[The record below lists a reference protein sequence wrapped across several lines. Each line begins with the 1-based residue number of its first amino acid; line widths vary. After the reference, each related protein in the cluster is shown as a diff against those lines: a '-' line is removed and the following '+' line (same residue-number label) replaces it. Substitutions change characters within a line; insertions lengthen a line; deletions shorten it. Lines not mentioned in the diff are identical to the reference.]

1 MKINIIKKDSRIKL
15 TFLKICDKI
24 RKEEKTKRGDRMK
37 LRTIKIRVKDKK
49 VEEEYK
55 EKMKEA
61 KEFYNSCLYLT
72 RFRYFEFIGNVE
84 KLNYEARRSYDVEDW
99 FNNEEVFIGNYFSY
113 GGSFIKK
120 VQEAIGTKLKLKDR
134 QTILRKVCTDWNAY
148 FKTKE
153 AMKDTDVKVNIP
165 GYKRY
170 DYLICEFDYQ
180 MLKFSGYKEKRTI
193 GFLGV
198 KSRIKAPEW
207 LKEEEIQAARFKY
220 KNNYLYVEII
230 YKKEDKKSRKG
241 LKEKVAA
248 IDPGLNSIATMT
260 FSWMKKPIAIRG
272 KHLKSI
278 NQLYNKTVAELN
290 EKASKYE
297 KTKEEAKAERIKE
310 LIVKVTEKRN
320 LRVEHELH
328 KISKEIVRMLKKE
341 SVSKLIFGHNKG
353 QKTEINIG
361 KRNNQNFVNIPYNK
375 LISYLKYKCEDA
387 GIEFELQEESYTS
400 KASFLSND
408 DIPTYVEEDNN
419 KYSFSGTRRRGIY
432 TDNKHNLK
440 IHSDVNGSYN
450 IMRKNGV
457 DLSKLQKIFIITNK
471 TIEPVGMRFY
481 I

>member
-1 MKINIIKKDSRIKL
+1 
-15 TFLKICDKI
+15 
-24 RKEEKTKRGDRMK
+24 MK

-49 VEEEYK
+49 IEDEYK

-84 KLNYEARRSYDVEDW
+84 KLDYEARRSYNVEDW
-99 FNNEEVFIGNYFSY
+99 FNNEDAFIGKYFSY

-120 VQEAIGTKLKLKDR
+120 VQEAIGTNLKEKDR
-134 QTILRKVCTDWNAY
+134 QTILKKVCADWTAY

-153 AMKDTDVKVNIP
+153 AMKDTDVKVNLP

-170 DYLICEFDYQ
+170 DYLVCEFNKQ
-180 MLKFSGYKEKRTI
+180 MLKLFEYEEKRVL
-193 GFLGV
+193 GFSGV
-198 KSRIKAPEW
+198 KSRIKAPDW
-207 LKEEEIQAARFKY
+207 LKREEIQAARFKY

-241 LKEKVAA
+241 LKSKVAA
-248 IDPGLNSIATMT
+248 IDPDLNSIATMT

-290 EKASKYE
+290 EKVSEYE
-297 KTKEEAKAERIKE
+297 KTKEEAKKERIRE
-310 LIVKVTEKRN
+310 LIGRVTEKRN

-328 KISKEIVRMLKKE
+328 KISKEIVRILKE
-341 SVSKLIFGHNKG
+341 ERVSKLIFGHNKG

-361 KRNNQNFVNIPYNK
+361 KRNNQNFVNIPYTK
-375 LISYLKYKCEDA
+375 LISYLEYKCEDA

-408 DIPTYVEEDNN
+408 NIPTYIEGDNN

-450 IMRKNGV
+450 IMRKNGI
-457 DLSKLQKIFIITNK
+457 DLKKIQKAFIKTNK
-471 TIEPVGMRFY
+471 TIDPVGMRFC

>member
-1 MKINIIKKDSRIKL
+1 MR
-15 TFLKICDKI
+15 
-24 RKEEKTKRGDRMK
+24 

-72 RFRYFEFIGNVE
+72 RFRYFEFIENVE
-84 KLNYEARRSYDVEDW
+84 KLDYEARRSYDVEDW
-99 FNNEEVFIGNYFSY
+99 FNNEKAFIGDYLSY
-113 GGSFIKK
+113 GGNFIKK
-120 VQEAIGTKLKLKDR
+120 VQEAIGTKLKEKDR
-134 QTILRKVCTDWNAY
+134 QTILRKVCADWNAY

-153 AMKDTDVKVNIP
+153 VMKDTEVKVNLP
-165 GYKRY
+165 GYKRF
-170 DYLICEFDYQ
+170 DYLVCEFNKQ
-180 MLKFSGYKEKRTI
+180 MLKLTKYEKQRLI
-193 GFLGV
+193 GFLGL
-198 KSRIKAPEW
+198 KGRIKAPEW
-207 LKEEEIQAARFKY
+207 LKEEEIQATRFKY

-230 YKKEDKKSRKG
+230 YKKEEKKNKKG
-241 LKEKVAA
+241 LKSRVAA
-248 IDPGLNSIATMT
+248 IDPGLNSITTIT

-272 KHLKSI
+272 NHLKSI
-278 NQLYNKTVAELN
+278 NQLYNKTVAKLN
-290 EKASKYE
+290 EKISEYE
-297 KTKEEAKAERIKE
+297 KIKEEAKAERIRE
-310 LIVKVTEKRN
+310 LIGRVAEKRN
-320 LRVEHELH
+320 LRIEHELH
-328 KISKEIVRMLKKE
+328 KISKEIVRILKEE

-375 LISYLKYKCEDA
+375 LISYLEYKCKDV

-408 DIPTYVEEDNN
+408 DIPTYIEGDNN

-457 DLSKLQKIFIITNK
+457 SLSELQEVFIKTNK
-471 TIEPVGMRFY
+471 TIEPVGMRIY

>member
-1 MKINIIKKDSRIKL
+1 
-15 TFLKICDKI
+15 
-24 RKEEKTKRGDRMK
+24 MK
-37 LRTIKIRVKDKK
+37 LRTIKIRVKDKE

-55 EKMKEA
+55 KKMKEA

-84 KLNYEARRSYDVEDW
+84 KLDYEARRSYNVEDW
-99 FNNEEVFIGNYFSY
+99 FNNEDVFIGNYFSY

-120 VQEAIGTKLKLKDR
+120 VQEAIGTNLKEKDR
-134 QTILRKVCTDWNAY
+134 QTILKKVCADWTAY

-153 AMKDTDVKVNIP
+153 AMKDTDVKVNLP

-170 DYLICEFDYQ
+170 DYLVCEFNKQ
-180 MLKFSGYKEKRTI
+180 MLKLFEYEEKRVL
-193 GFLGV
+193 GFSGV
-198 KSRIKAPEW
+198 KSRIKAPDW
-207 LKEEEIQAARFKY
+207 LKREEIQAARFKY

-241 LKEKVAA
+241 LKTKVAA
-248 IDPGLNSIATMT
+248 IDPGLNSITTMT

-278 NQLYNKTVAELN
+278 NQLYNKTVATLN
-290 EKASKYE
+290 EKISKYE
-297 KTKEEAKAERIKE
+297 KTKEEAKVERIRE
-310 LIVKVTEKRN
+310 LIAKVTEKRN

-328 KISKEIVRMLKKE
+328 KISKEIVRILKE
-341 SVSKLIFGHNKG
+341 ERVSKLIFGHNKG

-375 LISYLKYKCEDA
+375 LISYLEYKCEDA

-408 DIPTYVEEDNN
+408 NIPTYIEGDNN
-419 KYSFSGTRRRGIY
+419 KYSFSGIRRRGIY

-450 IMRKNGV
+450 IMRKNGI
-457 DLSKLQKIFIITNK
+457 DLKKIQKAFIKTNK
-471 TIEPVGMRFY
+471 TIDPVGMRFC

>member
-1 MKINIIKKDSRIKL
+1 
-15 TFLKICDKI
+15 
-24 RKEEKTKRGDRMK
+24 MK
-37 LRTIKIRVKDKK
+37 LRTLKIRVKDKK

-61 KEFYNSCLYLT
+61 KDFYNSCLYLT
-72 RFRYFEFIGNVE
+72 RFRYFEFVGNVE
-84 KLNYEARRSYDVEDW
+84 KLDYEARRSYDVEEW
-99 FNNEEVFIGNYFSY
+99 FNNEEAFIGNYYSY

-134 QTILRKVCTDWNAY
+134 QTILRKVCADWTTY

-153 AMKDTDVKVNIP
+153 AVKDKDVKVNLP

-170 DYLICEFDYQ
+170 DYLVCEFDKQ
-180 MLKFSGYKEKRTI
+180 MLKPCEYEEKRVL
-193 GFLGV
+193 GFLGL
-198 KSRIKAPEW
+198 KSKIKAPEW

-230 YKKEDKKSRKG
+230 YKKEDKKKT
-241 LKEKVAA
+241 LKRLKRRVAA

-260 FSWMKKPIAIRG
+260 FSWMKKPIAVRG

-278 NQLYNKTVAELN
+278 NQLYNKTVAKLN
-290 EKASKYE
+290 GKISEYE
-297 KTKEEAKAERIKE
+297 KTKEKAKEERIRE
-310 LIVKVTEKRN
+310 LIGRVTEKRN

-328 KISKEIVRMLKKE
+328 KISKEIVRILKEEK
-341 SVSKLIFGHNKG
+341 VSKLIFGHNKG

-375 LISYLKYKCEDA
+375 LINYLEYKCEEV

-400 KASFLSND
+400 KASFISND
-408 DIPTYVEEDNN
+408 DIPTYIEGDST

-450 IMRKNGV
+450 IMRKNGI
-457 DLSKLQKIFIITNK
+457 DLRKIQKSIMKANK

>member
-1 MKINIIKKDSRIKL
+1 MR
-15 TFLKICDKI
+15 LK
-24 RKEEKTKRGDRMK
+24 
-37 LRTIKIRVKDKK
+37 TIKIRVKDKK

-72 RFRYFEFIGNVE
+72 RFRYFEFIENVE
-84 KLNYEARRSYDVEDW
+84 KLDYEARRSYDVEDW
-99 FNNEEVFIGNYFSY
+99 FNNEKAFIGDYLSY
-113 GGSFIKK
+113 GGNFIKK
-120 VQEAIGTKLKLKDR
+120 VQEAIGTKLKEKDR
-134 QTILRKVCTDWNAY
+134 QTILRKVCADWNAY

-153 AMKDTDVKVNIP
+153 AMKDTEVKVNLP
-165 GYKRY
+165 GYKRF
-170 DYLICEFDYQ
+170 DYLVCEFNKQ
-180 MLKFSGYKEKRTI
+180 MLKLTKYEKQRLI
-193 GFLGV
+193 GFLGL
-198 KSRIKAPEW
+198 KGRIKAPEW
-207 LKEEEIQAARFKY
+207 LKEEEIQATRFKY

-241 LKEKVAA
+241 LKSRVAA
-248 IDPGLNSIATMT
+248 IDPGLNSITTIT

-272 KHLKSI
+272 NHLKSI
-278 NQLYNKTVAELN
+278 NQLYNKTVAKLN
-290 EKASKYE
+290 EKISEYE
-297 KTKEEAKAERIKE
+297 KIKEEAKAERIRE
-310 LIVKVTEKRN
+310 LIGRVAEKRN
-320 LRVEHELH
+320 LRIEHELH
-328 KISKEIVRMLKKE
+328 KISKEIVRILKEE

-375 LISYLKYKCEDA
+375 LISYLEYKCKDV

-408 DIPTYVEEDNN
+408 DIPTYIEGDNN

-457 DLSKLQKIFIITNK
+457 SLSELQEVFIKTNK
-471 TIEPVGMRFY
+471 TIEPVGMRIY

>member
-1 MKINIIKKDSRIKL
+1 MR
-15 TFLKICDKI
+15 LK
-24 RKEEKTKRGDRMK
+24 
-37 LRTIKIRVKDKK
+37 TIKIRVKDKK

-72 RFRYFEFIGNVE
+72 RFRYFEFIENVE
-84 KLNYEARRSYDVEDW
+84 KLDYEARRSYDVEDW
-99 FNNEEVFIGNYFSY
+99 FNNEKAFIGDYLSY
-113 GGSFIKK
+113 GGNFIKK
-120 VQEAIGTKLKLKDR
+120 VQEAIGTKLKEKDR
-134 QTILRKVCTDWNAY
+134 QTILRKVCADWNAY

-153 AMKDTDVKVNIP
+153 AMKDTEVKVNLP
-165 GYKRY
+165 GYKRF
-170 DYLICEFDYQ
+170 DYLVCEFNKQ
-180 MLKFSGYKEKRTI
+180 MLKLTKYEKQRLI
-193 GFLGV
+193 GFLGL
-198 KSRIKAPEW
+198 KGRIKAPEW
-207 LKEEEIQAARFKY
+207 LKEEEIQATRFKY

-241 LKEKVAA
+241 LKSRVAA
-248 IDPGLNSIATMT
+248 IDPGLNSITTIT

-272 KHLKSI
+272 NHLKSI
-278 NQLYNKTVAELN
+278 NQLYNKTVAKLN
-290 EKASKYE
+290 EKISEYE
-297 KTKEEAKAERIKE
+297 KIKEEAKAERIRE
-310 LIVKVTEKRN
+310 LIGRVAEKRN
-320 LRVEHELH
+320 LRIEHELH
-328 KISKEIVRMLKKE
+328 KISKEIVRILKEE

-375 LISYLKYKCEDA
+375 LISYLEYKCKDV

-408 DIPTYVEEDNN
+408 DIPTYIEGNNN

-457 DLSKLQKIFIITNK
+457 SLSELQEVFIKTNK
-471 TIEPVGMRFY
+471 TIEPVGMRIY

>member
-1 MKINIIKKDSRIKL
+1 
-15 TFLKICDKI
+15 
-24 RKEEKTKRGDRMK
+24 MK
-37 LRTIKIRVKDKK
+37 LRTIKIRVKDKE

-72 RFRYFEFIGNVE
+72 RFRYFEFIGKTK
-84 KLNYEARRSYDVEDW
+84 KLDYGARRSYNVEDW
-99 FNNEEVFIGNYFSY
+99 FNNKEAFIGNYFSY

-120 VQEAIGTKLKLKDR
+120 VQEAIGTKLKEKDR
-134 QTILRKVCTDWNAY
+134 QTILMKVCTDWTAY

-153 AMKDTDVKVNIP
+153 AMKDTEVKVNLP

-170 DYLICEFDYQ
+170 DYLVCEFNKQ
-180 MLKFSGYKEKRTI
+180 MLKLRRYKKERLI
-193 GFLGV
+193 GFLGL
-198 KSRIKAPEW
+198 KGRIKAPEW
-207 LKEEEIQAARFKY
+207 LKEEEIQATRFKY

-241 LKEKVAA
+241 LKRRVAA

-290 EKASKYE
+290 EKLSEYE
-297 KTKEEAKAERIKE
+297 KTKEEAKAGRIRE
-310 LIVKVTEKRN
+310 LIGRVVEKRN

-328 KISKEIVRMLKKE
+328 KISKEIVRILKEE
-341 SVSKLIFGHNKG
+341 SISKLIFGHNKG

-375 LISYLKYKCEDA
+375 LISYLEYKCEDV

-400 KASFLSND
+400 KSSFLSND
-408 DIPTYVEEDNN
+408 NIPTYIEGDNN

-440 IHSDVNGSYN
+440 IHSDVNGAYN
-450 IMRKNGV
+450 IMRKNGI
-457 DLSKLQKIFIITNK
+457 DLRKVQKSILKANK

>member
-1 MKINIIKKDSRIKL
+1 
-15 TFLKICDKI
+15 
-24 RKEEKTKRGDRMK
+24 MK

-49 VEEEYK
+49 IEDEYK

-84 KLNYEARRSYDVEDW
+84 KLDYEARRSYNVEDW
-99 FNNEEVFIGNYFSY
+99 FNNEDVFIGNYFSY

-120 VQEAIGTKLKLKDR
+120 VQEAIGTNLKEKDR
-134 QTILRKVCTDWNAY
+134 QTILKKVCADWTAY

-153 AMKDTDVKVNIP
+153 AMKDTDVKVNLP

-170 DYLICEFDYQ
+170 DYLVCEFNKQ
-180 MLKFSGYKEKRTI
+180 MLKLFEYEEKRVL
-193 GFLGV
+193 GFSGV
-198 KSRIKAPEW
+198 KSRIKAPDW
-207 LKEEEIQAARFKY
+207 LKREEIQAARFKY

-241 LKEKVAA
+241 LKSKVAA

-290 EKASKYE
+290 EKVSEYE
-297 KTKEEAKAERIKE
+297 KTKEEAKKERIRE
-310 LIVKVTEKRN
+310 LIGRVTEKRN

-328 KISKEIVRMLKKE
+328 KISKEIVRILKEKR
-341 SVSKLIFGHNKG
+341 VSKLIFGHNKG

-375 LISYLKYKCEDA
+375 LISYLEYKCEDA

-408 DIPTYVEEDNN
+408 NIPTYIEGDNN
-419 KYSFSGTRRRGIY
+419 KYSFSGIRRRGIY

-450 IMRKNGV
+450 IMRKNGI
-457 DLSKLQKIFIITNK
+457 DLKKIQKAFIKTNK
-471 TIEPVGMRFY
+471 TIDPVGMRFC

>member
-1 MKINIIKKDSRIKL
+1 
-15 TFLKICDKI
+15 
-24 RKEEKTKRGDRMK
+24 MK

-72 RFRYFEFIGNVE
+72 RFRYFEFIGKTE
-84 KLNYEARRSYDVEDW
+84 KLDYEVRRSYDVEDW
-99 FNNEEVFIGNYFSY
+99 FNNKEAFIGDFFSY
-113 GGSFIKK
+113 DGNFIKK
-120 VQEAIGTKLKLKDR
+120 IQEAIGTNLKEKDR
-134 QTILRKVCTDWNAY
+134 QTILKKVCADWTAY

-153 AMKDTDVKVNIP
+153 AMKDTDVKVNLP

-170 DYLICEFDYQ
+170 DYLVCEFNKQ
-180 MLKFSGYKEKRTI
+180 MLKLTKYKKERLI
-193 GFLGV
+193 GFLGL

-230 YKKEDKKSRKG
+230 YKKEDKKSREG
-241 LKEKVAA
+241 LKSKVAA

-290 EKASKYE
+290 EKLSEYE
-297 KTKEEAKAERIKE
+297 KTKEEAKAERIRE
-310 LIVKVTEKRN
+310 LISKVTEKRN

-328 KISKEIVRMLKKE
+328 KISKEIVRILKKE
-341 SVSKLIFGHNKG
+341 NVSKLIFGHNKG

-375 LISYLKYKCEDA
+375 LINYLEYKCEDA
-387 GIEFELQEESYTS
+387 GIAFKLQEESYTS

-408 DIPTYVEEDNN
+408 DIPTYVEGDST

-432 TDNKHNLK
+432 TDNKYNLK

-450 IMRKNGV
+450 IMRKNGI
-457 DLSKLQKIFIITNK
+457 DLKKLQKDFIKTNK

>member
-1 MKINIIKKDSRIKL
+1 
-15 TFLKICDKI
+15 
-24 RKEEKTKRGDRMK
+24 MK

-49 VEEEYK
+49 IEDEYK

-84 KLNYEARRSYDVEDW
+84 KLDYEARRSYNVEDW
-99 FNNEEVFIGNYFSY
+99 FNNEDVFIGNYFSY

-120 VQEAIGTKLKLKDR
+120 VQEAIGTNLKEKDR
-134 QTILRKVCTDWNAY
+134 QTILKKVCADWTAY
-148 FKTKE
+148 VKTKE
-153 AMKDTDVKVNIP
+153 AMKDTDVKVNLP

-170 DYLICEFDYQ
+170 DYLVCEFNKQ
-180 MLKFSGYKEKRTI
+180 MLKLFEYEEKRVL
-193 GFLGV
+193 GFSGV

-207 LKEEEIQAARFKY
+207 LKKEEIQAARFKY

-241 LKEKVAA
+241 LKSKVAA

-290 EKASKYE
+290 EKVSEYE
-297 KTKEEAKAERIKE
+297 KTKEEDKKERIRE
-310 LIVKVTEKRN
+310 LIGRVTEKRN

-328 KISKEIVRMLKKE
+328 KISKEIVRILKE
-341 SVSKLIFGHNKG
+341 ERVSKLIFGHNKG

-361 KRNNQNFVNIPYNK
+361 KRNNQNFVNIPYTK
-375 LISYLKYKCEDA
+375 LISYLEYKCEDA

-408 DIPTYVEEDNN
+408 NIPTYIEGDNN
-419 KYSFSGTRRRGIY
+419 KYSFSGIRRRGIY

-450 IMRKNGV
+450 IMRKNGI
-457 DLSKLQKIFIITNK
+457 DLKKNTKSFYKNK
-471 TIEPVGMRFY
+471 
-481 I
+481 

>member
-1 MKINIIKKDSRIKL
+1 MR
-15 TFLKICDKI
+15 
-24 RKEEKTKRGDRMK
+24 

-72 RFRYFEFIGNVE
+72 RFRYFEFIENVE
-84 KLNYEARRSYDVEDW
+84 KLDYEARRSYDVEDW
-99 FNNEEVFIGNYFSY
+99 FNNEKAFIGDYLSY
-113 GGSFIKK
+113 GGNFIKK
-120 VQEAIGTKLKLKDR
+120 VQEAIGTKLKEKDR
-134 QTILRKVCTDWNAY
+134 QTILRKVCADWNAY

-153 AMKDTDVKVNIP
+153 AMKDTEVKVNLP
-165 GYKRY
+165 GYKRF
-170 DYLICEFDYQ
+170 DYLVCEFNKQ
-180 MLKFSGYKEKRTI
+180 MLKLTKYEKQRLI
-193 GFLGV
+193 GFLGL
-198 KSRIKAPEW
+198 KGRIKAPEW
-207 LKEEEIQAARFKY
+207 LKEEEIQATRFKY

-241 LKEKVAA
+241 LKSRVAA
-248 IDPGLNSIATMT
+248 IDPGLNSITTIT

-272 KHLKSI
+272 NHLKSI
-278 NQLYNKTVAELN
+278 NQLYNKTVAKLN
-290 EKASKYE
+290 EKISEYE
-297 KTKEEAKAERIKE
+297 KIKEEAKAERIRE
-310 LIVKVTEKRN
+310 LIGRVAEKRN
-320 LRVEHELH
+320 LRIEHELH
-328 KISKEIVRMLKKE
+328 KISKEIVRILKEE

-361 KRNNQNFVNIPYNK
+361 KRNNQNFVNISYNK
-375 LISYLKYKCEDA
+375 LISYLEYKCKDV

-408 DIPTYVEEDNN
+408 DIPTYIEGDNN

-457 DLSKLQKIFIITNK
+457 SLSELQEVFIKTNK
-471 TIEPVGMRFY
+471 TIEPVGMRIY

>member
-1 MKINIIKKDSRIKL
+1 
-15 TFLKICDKI
+15 
-24 RKEEKTKRGDRMK
+24 MK
-37 LRTIKIRVKDKK
+37 LRTIKIRVKDKE

-72 RFRYFEFIGNVE
+72 RFRYFEFIGKTE
-84 KLNYEARRSYDVEDW
+84 KLDYEARRSYDVEEW
-99 FNNEEVFIGNYFSY
+99 FNNEKVFIGNYFSY

-120 VQEAIGTKLKLKDR
+120 VQEAIGTNLKEKDR
-134 QTILRKVCTDWNAY
+134 QTILKKVCADWISY

-153 AMKDTDVKVNIP
+153 AMKNTDVKVNLP

-170 DYLICEFDYQ
+170 DYLVCEFNKQ
-180 MLKFSGYKEKRTI
+180 MLKPFEYEEKRVL

-198 KSRIKAPEW
+198 KSRIKAPDW
-207 LKEEEIQAARFKY
+207 LKKEEIQAARFKY

-241 LKEKVAA
+241 LKSKIAT

-278 NQLYNKTVAELN
+278 NQLYNKTVSELN
-290 EKASKYE
+290 EKISEYE
-297 KTKEEAKAERIKE
+297 KTKDEAKAERIRE
-310 LIVKVTEKRN
+310 LIAKVTEKRN

-328 KISKEIVRMLKKE
+328 KISKEIVRILKKE
-341 SVSKLIFGHNKG
+341 KVSKLIFGHNKG

-375 LISYLKYKCEDA
+375 LISYLEYKCEDA
-387 GIEFELQEESYTS
+387 GIDFELQEESYTS

-408 DIPTYVEEDNN
+408 DIPTYVEGDST

-457 DLSKLQKIFIITNK
+457 SLSKLQKDFIK
-471 TIEPVGMRFY
+471 TKQTIDPVGMRFY

>member
-1 MKINIIKKDSRIKL
+1 MR
-15 TFLKICDKI
+15 
-24 RKEEKTKRGDRMK
+24 

-72 RFRYFEFIGNVE
+72 RFRYFEFIENVE
-84 KLNYEARRSYDVEDW
+84 KLDYEARRSYDVEDW
-99 FNNEEVFIGNYFSY
+99 FNNEKAFIGDYLSY
-113 GGSFIKK
+113 GGNFIKK
-120 VQEAIGTKLKLKDR
+120 VQEAIGTKLKEKDR
-134 QTILRKVCTDWNAY
+134 QTILRKVCADWNAY

-153 AMKDTDVKVNIP
+153 AMKDTEVKVNLP
-165 GYKRY
+165 GYKRF
-170 DYLICEFDYQ
+170 DYLVCEFNKQ
-180 MLKFSGYKEKRTI
+180 MLKLTKYEKQRLI
-193 GFLGV
+193 GFLGL
-198 KSRIKAPEW
+198 KGRIKAPEW
-207 LKEEEIQAARFKY
+207 LKEEEIQATRFKY

-241 LKEKVAA
+241 LKSRVAA
-248 IDPGLNSIATMT
+248 IDPELNSITTIT

-272 KHLKSI
+272 NHLKSI
-278 NQLYNKTVAELN
+278 NQLYNKTVAKLN
-290 EKASKYE
+290 EKISEYE
-297 KTKEEAKAERIKE
+297 KIKEEAKAERIRE
-310 LIVKVTEKRN
+310 LIGRVAEKRN
-320 LRVEHELH
+320 LRIEHELH
-328 KISKEIVRMLKKE
+328 KISKEIVRILKEE

-375 LISYLKYKCEDA
+375 LISYLEYKCKDV

-408 DIPTYVEEDNN
+408 DIPTYIEGDNN

-457 DLSKLQKIFIITNK
+457 SLSELQEVFIKTNK
-471 TIEPVGMRFY
+471 TIEPVGMRIY

>member
-1 MKINIIKKDSRIKL
+1 
-15 TFLKICDKI
+15 
-24 RKEEKTKRGDRMK
+24 MK
-37 LRTIKIRVKDKK
+37 LRTIKIRVKDKE

-55 EKMKEA
+55 KKMKEA

-72 RFRYFEFIGNVE
+72 RFRYFEFIGKTE
-84 KLNYEARRSYDVEDW
+84 KLDYEARRSYNVEDW
-99 FNNEEVFIGNYFSY
+99 FNNKEAFIGNYFSY

-120 VQEAIGTKLKLKDR
+120 VQEAIGTKLKEKDR
-134 QTILRKVCTDWNAY
+134 QTILMKVCTDWTAY

-153 AMKDTDVKVNIP
+153 AMKDTEVKVNLP

-170 DYLICEFDYQ
+170 DYLVCEFNKQ
-180 MLKFSGYKEKRTI
+180 MLKLFEYEDKRVI
-193 GFLGV
+193 GFAGV
-198 KSRIKAPEW
+198 KSRIKAPDW
-207 LKEEEIQAARFKY
+207 LKKEEIQAARFKY

-241 LKEKVAA
+241 LKRRVAA

-290 EKASKYE
+290 EKLSEYE
-297 KTKEEAKAERIKE
+297 KIKEEVKGDRIRE
-310 LIVKVTEKRN
+310 LISKVTEKRN
-320 LRVEHELH
+320 LRVEHEIH
-328 KISKEIVRMLKKE
+328 KISKEIVSILKE
-341 SVSKLIFGHNKG
+341 ERVSKLIFGHNKG

-361 KRNNQNFVNIPYNK
+361 KRNNQNFVNIPYNR
-375 LISYLKYKCEDA
+375 LINCLEYKCEDA

-400 KASFLSND
+400 KASFISND
-408 DIPTYVEEDNN
+408 DIPTYIEGSNN
-419 KYSFSGTRRRGIY
+419 KYSFSGIRRRGIY

-450 IMRKNGV
+450 IMRKNGIA
-457 DLSKLQKIFIITNK
+457 LGKIQKAVIKTNE
-471 TIEPVGMRFY
+471 TIEPVGMKFY

>member
-1 MKINIIKKDSRIKL
+1 
-15 TFLKICDKI
+15 
-24 RKEEKTKRGDRMK
+24 MK
-37 LRTIKIRVKDKK
+37 LRTIKIRVKDKE

-72 RFRYFEFIGNVE
+72 RFRYFEFIGKTE
-84 KLNYEARRSYDVEDW
+84 KLDYGARRSYNVEDW
-99 FNNEEVFIGNYFSY
+99 FNNKEAFIGNYFSY

-120 VQEAIGTKLKLKDR
+120 VQEAIGTKLKEKDR
-134 QTILRKVCTDWNAY
+134 QTILMKVCTDWTAY

-153 AMKDTDVKVNIP
+153 AMKDTEVKVNLP

-170 DYLICEFDYQ
+170 DYLVCEFNKQ
-180 MLKFSGYKEKRTI
+180 MLKLRRYKKERLI
-193 GFLGV
+193 GFLGL
-198 KSRIKAPEW
+198 KGRIKAPEW
-207 LKEEEIQAARFKY
+207 LKEEEIQATRFKY

-241 LKEKVAA
+241 LKSKVAA

-290 EKASKYE
+290 EKISKYE
-297 KTKEEAKAERIKE
+297 KTKEEAKAERIRE
-310 LIVKVTEKRN
+310 LIGRVAEKRN

-328 KISKEIVRMLKKE
+328 KISKEIVRILKEE
-341 SVSKLIFGHNKG
+341 SISKLIFGHNKG

-375 LISYLKYKCEDA
+375 LISYLEYKCEDV

-408 DIPTYVEEDNN
+408 NIPTYIEGDNN

-457 DLSKLQKIFIITNK
+457 NLSKLQKDFIKRNR

>member
-1 MKINIIKKDSRIKL
+1 MR
-15 TFLKICDKI
+15 
-24 RKEEKTKRGDRMK
+24 

-72 RFRYFEFIGNVE
+72 RFRYFEFIENVE
-84 KLNYEARRSYDVEDW
+84 KLDYEARRSYDVEDW
-99 FNNEEVFIGNYFSY
+99 FNNEKAFIGDYLSY
-113 GGSFIKK
+113 GGNFIKK
-120 VQEAIGTKLKLKDR
+120 VQEAIGTKLKEKDR
-134 QTILRKVCTDWNAY
+134 QTILRKVCADWNAY

-153 AMKDTDVKVNIP
+153 AMKDTEVKVNLP
-165 GYKRY
+165 GYKRF
-170 DYLICEFDYQ
+170 DYLVCEFNKQ
-180 MLKFSGYKEKRTI
+180 MLKLTKYEKQRLI
-193 GFLGV
+193 GFLGL
-198 KSRIKAPEW
+198 KGRIKAPEW
-207 LKEEEIQAARFKY
+207 LKEEEIQATRFKY

-241 LKEKVAA
+241 LKSRVAA
-248 IDPGLNSIATMT
+248 IDPGLNSITTIT

-272 KHLKSI
+272 NHLKSI
-278 NQLYNKTVAELN
+278 NQLYNKTVAKLN
-290 EKASKYE
+290 EKISEYE
-297 KTKEEAKAERIKE
+297 KIKEEAKAERIRE
-310 LIVKVTEKRN
+310 LIGRVAEKRN
-320 LRVEHELH
+320 LRIEHELH
-328 KISKEIVRMLKKE
+328 KISKEIVRILKEE

-353 QKTEINIG
+353 QKTKINIG

-375 LISYLKYKCEDA
+375 LISYLEYKCKDV

-408 DIPTYVEEDNN
+408 DIPTYIEGDNN

-457 DLSKLQKIFIITNK
+457 SLSELQEVFIKTNK
-471 TIEPVGMRFY
+471 TIEPVGMRIY

>member
-1 MKINIIKKDSRIKL
+1 MR
-15 TFLKICDKI
+15 
-24 RKEEKTKRGDRMK
+24 

-72 RFRYFEFIGNVE
+72 RFRYFEFIENVE
-84 KLNYEARRSYDVEDW
+84 KLDYEARRSYDVEDW
-99 FNNEEVFIGNYFSY
+99 FNNEKAFIGDYLSY
-113 GGSFIKK
+113 GGNFIKK
-120 VQEAIGTKLKLKDR
+120 VQEAIGTKLKEKDR
-134 QTILRKVCTDWNAY
+134 QTILRKVCADWNAY

-153 AMKDTDVKVNIP
+153 AMKDTEVKVNLP
-165 GYKRY
+165 GYKRF
-170 DYLICEFDYQ
+170 DYLVCEFNKQ
-180 MLKFSGYKEKRTI
+180 MLKLTKYEKQRLI
-193 GFLGV
+193 GFLGL
-198 KSRIKAPEW
+198 KGRIKAPEW
-207 LKEEEIQAARFKY
+207 LKEEEIQATRFKY

-241 LKEKVAA
+241 LKSKVAA
-248 IDPGLNSIATMT
+248 IDPGLNSITTMT

-272 KHLKSI
+272 NHLKSI
-278 NQLYNKTVAELN
+278 NQLYNKTVAKLN
-290 EKASKYE
+290 EKISEYE
-297 KTKEEAKAERIKE
+297 KIKEEAKAERIRE
-310 LIVKVTEKRN
+310 LIGRVAEKRN
-320 LRVEHELH
+320 LRIEHELH
-328 KISKEIVRMLKKE
+328 KISKEIVRILKEE

-375 LISYLKYKCEDA
+375 LISYLEYKCKDV

-408 DIPTYVEEDNN
+408 DIPTYIEGDNN

-457 DLSKLQKIFIITNK
+457 SLSELQEVFIKTNK
-471 TIEPVGMRFY
+471 TIEPVGMRIY

>member
-1 MKINIIKKDSRIKL
+1 
-15 TFLKICDKI
+15 
-24 RKEEKTKRGDRMK
+24 MK
-37 LRTIKIRVKDKK
+37 LRTLKIRVKDKK

-61 KEFYNSCLYLT
+61 KDFYNSCLYLT
-72 RFRYFEFIGNVE
+72 RFRYFEFVGKTE
-84 KLNYEARRSYDVEDW
+84 KLDYEARRSYDVEEW
-99 FNNEEVFIGNYFSY
+99 FNNEEAFIGNYYSY

-120 VQEAIGTKLKLKDR
+120 IQEAIGTKLKLKDR
-134 QTILRKVCTDWNAY
+134 QTILRKVCADWTTY

-153 AMKDTDVKVNIP
+153 AVKDKDVKVNLP

-170 DYLICEFDYQ
+170 DYLVCEFDKQ
-180 MLKFSGYKEKRTI
+180 MLKPCEYEEKRVL
-193 GFLGV
+193 GFLGL
-198 KSRIKAPEW
+198 KSKIKAPEW

-230 YKKEDKKSRKG
+230 YKKEDKKKT
-241 LKEKVAA
+241 LKRLKRRVAA

-260 FSWMKKPIAIRG
+260 FSWMKKPIAVRG

-278 NQLYNKTVAELN
+278 NQLYNKTVAKLN
-290 EKASKYE
+290 GKISEYE
-297 KTKEEAKAERIKE
+297 KTKEKAKEERIRE
-310 LIVKVTEKRN
+310 LIGRVTEKRN

-328 KISKEIVRMLKKE
+328 KISKEIVRILKEEK
-341 SVSKLIFGHNKG
+341 VSKLIFGHNKG

-375 LISYLKYKCEDA
+375 LINYLEYKCEEV

-408 DIPTYVEEDNN
+408 DIPTYVEGYNT

-457 DLSKLQKIFIITNK
+457 SLKKLQKDFLKTNQ
-471 TIEPVGMRFY
+471 TIDPVGMRFY

>member
-1 MKINIIKKDSRIKL
+1 
-15 TFLKICDKI
+15 
-24 RKEEKTKRGDRMK
+24 MK
-37 LRTIKIRVKDKK
+37 LRTIKIRVKDKE

-72 RFRYFEFIGNVE
+72 RFRYFEFVGKTE
-84 KLNYEARRSYDVEDW
+84 KLDYEARRSYDVEEW
-99 FNNEEVFIGNYFSY
+99 FNNEKVFIGNYFSY

-120 VQEAIGTKLKLKDR
+120 VQEAIGTNLKEKDR
-134 QTILRKVCTDWNAY
+134 QTILKKVCADWISY

-153 AMKDTDVKVNIP
+153 AMKNTDVKVNLP

-170 DYLICEFDYQ
+170 DYLVCEFNKQ
-180 MLKFSGYKEKRTI
+180 MLKPFEYEEKRVL

-198 KSRIKAPEW
+198 KSRIKAPDW
-207 LKEEEIQAARFKY
+207 LKKEEIQAARFKY

-241 LKEKVAA
+241 LKSKIAT

-278 NQLYNKTVAELN
+278 NQLYNKTVSELN
-290 EKASKYE
+290 EKISEYE
-297 KTKEEAKAERIKE
+297 KTKDEAKAERIRE
-310 LIVKVTEKRN
+310 LIAKVTEKRN

-328 KISKEIVRMLKKE
+328 KISKEIVRILKKE
-341 SVSKLIFGHNKG
+341 KVSKLIFGHNKG

-375 LISYLKYKCEDA
+375 LISYLEYKCEDA
-387 GIEFELQEESYTS
+387 GIDFELQEESYTS

-408 DIPTYVEEDNN
+408 DIPTYVEGDST

-457 DLSKLQKIFIITNK
+457 SLSKLQKDFIK
-471 TIEPVGMRFY
+471 TKQTIDPVGMRFY

>member
-1 MKINIIKKDSRIKL
+1 
-15 TFLKICDKI
+15 
-24 RKEEKTKRGDRMK
+24 MK
-37 LRTIKIRVKDKK
+37 LRTIKIRVKDKE

-72 RFRYFEFIGNVE
+72 RFRYFEFIGKTE
-84 KLNYEARRSYDVEDW
+84 KLDYEARRSYDVEEW
-99 FNNEEVFIGNYFSY
+99 FNNEKVFIGNYFSY

-120 VQEAIGTKLKLKDR
+120 VQEAIGTNLKEKDR
-134 QTILRKVCTDWNAY
+134 QTILKKVCADWTSY

-153 AMKDTDVKVNIP
+153 AMKNTDVKVNLP

-170 DYLICEFDYQ
+170 DYLVCEFNKQ
-180 MLKFSGYKEKRTI
+180 MLKPFEYEEKRVL

-198 KSRIKAPEW
+198 KSRIKAPDW
-207 LKEEEIQAARFKY
+207 LKKEEIQAARFKY

-241 LKEKVAA
+241 LKSKIAT

-278 NQLYNKTVAELN
+278 NQLYNKTVSELN
-290 EKASKYE
+290 EKISEYE
-297 KTKEEAKAERIKE
+297 KTKDEAKAERIRE
-310 LIVKVTEKRN
+310 LIAKVTEKRN

-328 KISKEIVRMLKKE
+328 KISKEIVRILKKE
-341 SVSKLIFGHNKG
+341 KVSKLIFGHNKG

-375 LISYLKYKCEDA
+375 LISYLEYKCEDA
-387 GIEFELQEESYTS
+387 GIDFELQEESYTS

-408 DIPTYVEEDNN
+408 DIPTYVEGDST

-457 DLSKLQKIFIITNK
+457 SLSKLQKDFIK
-471 TIEPVGMRFY
+471 TKQTIDPVGMRFY

>member
-1 MKINIIKKDSRIKL
+1 
-15 TFLKICDKI
+15 
-24 RKEEKTKRGDRMK
+24 MK
-37 LRTIKIRVKDKK
+37 LRTIKIRVKDKE

-84 KLNYEARRSYDVEDW
+84 KLDYEARRSYNVEDW
-99 FNNEEVFIGNYFSY
+99 FNNEEAFIGNYYSY

-120 VQEAIGTKLKLKDR
+120 VQEVIGTDLKEKDR
-134 QTILRKVCTDWNAY
+134 QTILMKVCADWTAY

-170 DYLICEFDYQ
+170 DYLVCEFNKQ
-180 MLKFSGYKEKRTI
+180 MLKIPVKYEKERLI

-198 KSRIKAPEW
+198 EGRIKAPEW

-230 YKKEDKKSRKG
+230 YKKEDKKSRKW
-241 LKEKVAA
+241 LKRRVAA
-248 IDPGLNSIATMT
+248 IDPGLNSIAIMT

-290 EKASKYE
+290 EKISKYE
-297 KTKEEAKAERIKE
+297 KTKEDAKEERIRE
-310 LIVKVTEKRN
+310 LIGRVTEKRN
-320 LRVEHELH
+320 LRVEHEIH
-328 KISKEIVRMLKKE
+328 KISKEIVRILKE
-341 SVSKLIFGHNKG
+341 ERVSKLIFGHNKE

-361 KRNNQNFVNIPYNK
+361 KRNNQNFVNIPYTK
-375 LISYLKYKCEDA
+375 LISYLEYKCEDA
-387 GIEFELQEESYTS
+387 GIDFELQEESYTS

-408 DIPTYVEEDNN
+408 DIPTYVEGDST

-457 DLSKLQKIFIITNK
+457 SLSKLQKDFIK
-471 TIEPVGMRFY
+471 TKQTIDPVGMRFY

>member
-1 MKINIIKKDSRIKL
+1 MR
-15 TFLKICDKI
+15 
-24 RKEEKTKRGDRMK
+24 

-55 EKMKEA
+55 DKMKEA
-61 KEFYNSCLYLT
+61 KDFYNSCLFLT
-72 RFRYFEFIGNVE
+72 RFRYFEFIGNVD
-84 KLNYEARRSYDVEDW
+84 KLDYEARRSYDVEDW
-99 FNNEEVFIGNYFSY
+99 FNNEKVFIGNYYNY

-120 VQEAIGTKLKLKDR
+120 VQRAIGSKLKEKDR
-134 QTILRKVCTDWNAY
+134 QTILRKVCADWNTY

-153 AMKDTDVKVNIP
+153 AMKDTEVKVNLP

-170 DYLICEFDYQ
+170 DYLVCEFNRQ
-180 MLKFSGYKEKRTI
+180 MLKLTKYEKERLI
-193 GFLGV
+193 GFLGL
-198 KSRIKAPEW
+198 KGRIKAPEW
-207 LKEEEIQAARFKY
+207 LKEEEIQATRFKY

-230 YKKEDKKSRKG
+230 YKKEDKKNRKG
-241 LKEKVAA
+241 LKSRVAA

-278 NQLYNKTVAELN
+278 NQLYNKTVAKLN
-290 EKASKYE
+290 KKTSEYE
-297 KTKEEAKAERIKE
+297 KEKEEAKAERIRE

-320 LRVEHELH
+320 LRVEHEIH
-328 KISKEIVRMLKKE
+328 KISKEIVRILKE
-341 SVSKLIFGHNKG
+341 ERVSKLIFGHNKG

-361 KRNNQNFVNIPYNK
+361 KKNNQNFVNIPYNK
-375 LISYLKYKCEDA
+375 LINYLEYKCEEV

-400 KASFLSND
+400 KASFISND
-408 DIPTYVEEDNN
+408 DIPTYDEGNNN

-457 DLSKLQKIFIITNK
+457 SLRKLQKDFIKTNQ

>member
-1 MKINIIKKDSRIKL
+1 
-15 TFLKICDKI
+15 
-24 RKEEKTKRGDRMK
+24 MK

-49 VEEEYK
+49 IEDEYK

-84 KLNYEARRSYDVEDW
+84 KLDYEARRSYNVEDW
-99 FNNEEVFIGNYFSY
+99 FNNEDVFIGNYFSY

-120 VQEAIGTKLKLKDR
+120 VQEAIGTNLKEKDR
-134 QTILRKVCTDWNAY
+134 QTILKKVCADWTAY

-153 AMKDTDVKVNIP
+153 AMKDTDVKVNLP

-170 DYLICEFDYQ
+170 DYLVCEFNKQ
-180 MLKFSGYKEKRTI
+180 MLKLFEYEEKRVL
-193 GFLGV
+193 GFSGV
-198 KSRIKAPEW
+198 KSRIKAPDW
-207 LKEEEIQAARFKY
+207 LKREEIQAARFKY

-241 LKEKVAA
+241 LKTKVAA
-248 IDPGLNSIATMT
+248 IDPGLNSITTMT

-278 NQLYNKTVAELN
+278 NQLYNKTVATLN
-290 EKASKYE
+290 EKISKYE
-297 KTKEEAKAERIKE
+297 KTKEEAKVERIRE
-310 LIVKVTEKRN
+310 LIAKVTEKRN

-328 KISKEIVRMLKKE
+328 KISKEIVRILKE
-341 SVSKLIFGHNKG
+341 ERVSKLIFGHNKG

-361 KRNNQNFVNIPYNK
+361 KRNNQNFVNIPYTK
-375 LISYLKYKCEDA
+375 LISYLEYKCEDA

-408 DIPTYVEEDNN
+408 NIPTYIEGDNN
-419 KYSFSGTRRRGIY
+419 KYSFSGIRRRGIY

-450 IMRKNGV
+450 IMRKNGI
-457 DLSKLQKIFIITNK
+457 DLKKIQKAFIKTNK
-471 TIEPVGMRFY
+471 TIDPVGMRFC

>member
-1 MKINIIKKDSRIKL
+1 
-15 TFLKICDKI
+15 
-24 RKEEKTKRGDRMK
+24 MK

-72 RFRYFEFIGNVE
+72 RFRYFEFIGKTE

-99 FNNEEVFIGNYFSY
+99 FNNEKAFIGNYYSY

-120 VQEAIGTKLKLKDR
+120 VQEAIGTNLKEKDR
-134 QTILRKVCTDWNAY
+134 QTILRKVCADWTSY

-153 AMKDTDVKVNIP
+153 AMKDTGVKVNLP

-170 DYLICEFDYQ
+170 DYLVCEFNKQ
-180 MLKFSGYKEKRTI
+180 MLKTFEYEEKRVL

-207 LKEEEIQAARFKY
+207 LKEKEIQAARFKY
-220 KNNYLYVEII
+220 KNNYLYIEII
-230 YKKEDKKSRKG
+230 YKKEDKKKNKG
-241 LKEKVAA
+241 LKRRVAA

-290 EKASKYE
+290 EKVSKYE
-297 KTKEEAKAERIKE
+297 KTKEEAKEEIIRG
-310 LIVKVTEKRN
+310 LIGRVTEKRN

-328 KISKEIVRMLKKE
+328 KISKEIVRILKE
-341 SVSKLIFGHNKG
+341 ERVSKLIFGHNKG

-361 KRNNQNFVNIPYNK
+361 KRNNQNFVNIPYIK
-375 LISYLKYKCEDA
+375 LISYLEYKCEDA

-408 DIPTYVEEDNN
+408 DIPTYGEGDST

-432 TDNKHNLK
+432 TDKQHNLK

-450 IMRKNGV
+450 IMRKNGI
-457 DLSKLQKIFIITNK
+457 DLRKIQKSILNANK

>member
-1 MKINIIKKDSRIKL
+1 
-15 TFLKICDKI
+15 
-24 RKEEKTKRGDRMK
+24 MK
-37 LRTIKIRVKDKK
+37 LRTIKIRVKDKE

-72 RFRYFEFIGNVE
+72 RFRYFEFIGKTE
-84 KLNYEARRSYDVEDW
+84 KLDYGARRSYNVEDW
-99 FNNEEVFIGNYFSY
+99 FNNKEAFIGNYFSY

-120 VQEAIGTKLKLKDR
+120 VQEAIGTKLKEKDR
-134 QTILRKVCTDWNAY
+134 QTILMKVCTDWTAY

-153 AMKDTDVKVNIP
+153 AMKDTEVKVNLP

-170 DYLICEFDYQ
+170 DYLVCEFNKQ
-180 MLKFSGYKEKRTI
+180 MLKLRRYKKERLI
-193 GFLGV
+193 GFLGL
-198 KSRIKAPEW
+198 KGRIKAPEW
-207 LKEEEIQAARFKY
+207 LKEEEIQATRFKY

-241 LKEKVAA
+241 LKSKVAA

-260 FSWMKKPIAIRG
+260 FSWMKKPIVVRG

-290 EKASKYE
+290 EKISKYE
-297 KTKEEAKAERIKE
+297 KTKEEAKAERIRE
-310 LIVKVTEKRN
+310 LISKVTEKRN

-328 KISKEIVRMLKKE
+328 KISKEIVRILKEE
-341 SVSKLIFGHNKG
+341 SISKLIFGHNKG

-375 LISYLKYKCEDA
+375 LISYLEYKCEDV

-408 DIPTYVEEDNN
+408 NIPTYIEGDNN

-457 DLSKLQKIFIITNK
+457 NLSKLQKDFIKRNR

>member
-1 MKINIIKKDSRIKL
+1 MR
-15 TFLKICDKI
+15 
-24 RKEEKTKRGDRMK
+24 

-72 RFRYFEFIGNVE
+72 RFRYFEFIENVE
-84 KLNYEARRSYDVEDW
+84 KLDYEARRSYDVEDW
-99 FNNEEVFIGNYFSY
+99 FNNEKAFIGDYLSY
-113 GGSFIKK
+113 GGNFIKK
-120 VQEAIGTKLKLKDR
+120 VQEAIGTKLKEKDR
-134 QTILRKVCTDWNAY
+134 QTILRKVCADWNAY

-153 AMKDTDVKVNIP
+153 AMKDTEVKVNLP
-165 GYKRY
+165 GYKRF
-170 DYLICEFDYQ
+170 DYLVCEFNKQ
-180 MLKFSGYKEKRTI
+180 MLKLTKYEKQRLI
-193 GFLGV
+193 GFLGL
-198 KSRIKAPEW
+198 KGRIKAPEW
-207 LKEEEIQAARFKY
+207 LKEEEIQATRFKY

-241 LKEKVAA
+241 LKSRVAA
-248 IDPGLNSIATMT
+248 IDPGLNSITTIT

-272 KHLKSI
+272 NHLKSI
-278 NQLYNKTVAELN
+278 NQLYNKTVAKLN
-290 EKASKYE
+290 EKISEYE
-297 KTKEEAKAERIKE
+297 KIKEEAKAERIRE
-310 LIVKVTEKRN
+310 LIGIVAEKRN
-320 LRVEHELH
+320 LRIEHELH
-328 KISKEIVRMLKKE
+328 KISKEIVRILKEE

-375 LISYLKYKCEDA
+375 LISYLEYKCKDV

-408 DIPTYVEEDNN
+408 DIPTYIEGDNN

-457 DLSKLQKIFIITNK
+457 SLSELQEVFIKTNK
-471 TIEPVGMRFY
+471 TIEPVGMRIY

>member
-1 MKINIIKKDSRIKL
+1 
-15 TFLKICDKI
+15 
-24 RKEEKTKRGDRMK
+24 MK

-49 VEEEYK
+49 AEEEYK

-72 RFRYFEFIGNVE
+72 RFRYFEFIGKTE
-84 KLNYEARRSYDVEDW
+84 KLDYEARRSYNVEDW
-99 FNNEEVFIGNYFSY
+99 FNNEDAFIGNYFSY

-120 VQEAIGTKLKLKDR
+120 VQEAIGTKLKVKDR
-134 QTILRKVCTDWNAY
+134 QTILRKVCADWTAY

-153 AMKDTDVKVNIP
+153 AMKDTDVKVNLP

-170 DYLICEFDYQ
+170 DYLVCEFNKQ
-180 MLKFSGYKEKRTI
+180 MLKPFEYEEKRVL

-198 KSRIKAPEW
+198 ESRIKAPEW

-241 LKEKVAA
+241 LKSKVAA

-278 NQLYNKTVAELN
+278 NQLYNKTVAKLN
-290 EKASKYE
+290 EKISEYE
-297 KTKEEAKAERIKE
+297 KTKEEAKAERIRE
-310 LIVKVTEKRN
+310 LISKVAEKRN

-328 KISKEIVRMLKKE
+328 KISKEIVRILKEEK
-341 SVSKLIFGHNKG
+341 VSKLIFGHNKG

-361 KRNNQNFVNIPYNK
+361 KRNNQNFVNIPYNQ
-375 LISYLKYKCEDA
+375 LINYLEYKCEDA

-400 KASFLSND
+400 KASFISND
-408 DIPTYVEEDNN
+408 DIPTYIEGNNN
-419 KYSFSGTRRRGIY
+419 KYSFSGIRRRGIY

-450 IMRKNGV
+450 IMRKNGI
-457 DLSKLQKIFIITNK
+457 DLKKIQKAFMKTNQ
-471 TIEPVGMRFY
+471 TIDPVGMRFY

>member
-1 MKINIIKKDSRIKL
+1 
-15 TFLKICDKI
+15 
-24 RKEEKTKRGDRMK
+24 MK
-37 LRTIKIRVKDKK
+37 LRTIKIRVKDKE

-84 KLNYEARRSYDVEDW
+84 KLDYEARRSYNVEDW
-99 FNNEEVFIGNYFSY
+99 FNNEEAFIGNYYSY

-120 VQEAIGTKLKLKDR
+120 VQEAIGTDLKEKDR
-134 QTILRKVCTDWNAY
+134 QTILMKVCADWTAY

-170 DYLICEFDYQ
+170 DYLVCEFNKQ
-180 MLKFSGYKEKRTI
+180 MLKIPVKYEKERLI

-198 KSRIKAPEW
+198 EGRIKAPEW

-230 YKKEDKKSRKG
+230 YKKEDKKSRKW
-241 LKEKVAA
+241 LKRRVAA

-278 NQLYNKTVAELN
+278 NQLYNKTAAELN
-290 EKASKYE
+290 EKISKYE
-297 KTKEEAKAERIKE
+297 KTKEDAKEERIRE
-310 LIVKVTEKRN
+310 LIGRVTEKRN
-320 LRVEHELH
+320 LRVEHEIH
-328 KISKEIVRMLKKE
+328 KISKEIVRILKE
-341 SVSKLIFGHNKG
+341 ERVSKLIFGHNKE

-361 KRNNQNFVNIPYNK
+361 KRNNQNFVNIPYTK
-375 LISYLKYKCEDA
+375 LISYLEYKCEDA

-408 DIPTYVEEDNN
+408 DIPTYVEGDST

-457 DLSKLQKIFIITNK
+457 SLSKLQIDFIK
-471 TIEPVGMRFY
+471 TKQTIDPVGMRFY

>member
-1 MKINIIKKDSRIKL
+1 MR
-15 TFLKICDKI
+15 
-24 RKEEKTKRGDRMK
+24 

-72 RFRYFEFIGNVE
+72 RFRYFEFIENVE
-84 KLNYEARRSYDVEDW
+84 KLDYEARRSYDVEDW
-99 FNNEEVFIGNYFSY
+99 FNNEKAFIGDYLSY
-113 GGSFIKK
+113 GGNFIKK
-120 VQEAIGTKLKLKDR
+120 VQEAIGTKLKEKDR
-134 QTILRKVCTDWNAY
+134 QTILMKVCTDWTAY

-153 AMKDTDVKVNIP
+153 AMKDTEVKVNLP

-170 DYLICEFDYQ
+170 DYLVCEFNKQ
-180 MLKFSGYKEKRTI
+180 MLKLRRYEKERLI
-193 GFLGV
+193 GFLGL
-198 KSRIKAPEW
+198 KGRIKAPEW
-207 LKEEEIQAARFKY
+207 LKEEDIQATRFKY

-241 LKEKVAA
+241 LKRRVAA

-290 EKASKYE
+290 EKLSEYE
-297 KTKEEAKAERIKE
+297 TTKEEAKAGRIRE
-310 LIVKVTEKRN
+310 LIGRVVEKRN

-328 KISKEIVRMLKKE
+328 KISKEIVRILKEE
-341 SVSKLIFGHNKG
+341 SISKLIFGHNKG

-375 LISYLKYKCEDA
+375 LISYLEYKCEDA

-408 DIPTYVEEDNN
+408 NIPTYIEGDNN

-457 DLSKLQKIFIITNK
+457 SLSELQEVFIKTNK
-471 TIEPVGMRFY
+471 TIEPVGMRIY

>member
-1 MKINIIKKDSRIKL
+1 
-15 TFLKICDKI
+15 
-24 RKEEKTKRGDRMK
+24 MK

-49 VEEEYK
+49 AEEEYK

-72 RFRYFEFIGNVE
+72 RFRYFEFIGKTE
-84 KLNYEARRSYDVEDW
+84 KLDYEARRSYNVEDW
-99 FNNEEVFIGNYFSY
+99 FNNEDAFIGNYFSY

-120 VQEAIGTKLKLKDR
+120 VQEAIGTKLKVKDR
-134 QTILRKVCTDWNAY
+134 QTILRKVCADWTAY

-153 AMKDTDVKVNIP
+153 AMKDTDVKVNLP

-170 DYLICEFDYQ
+170 DYLVCEFNKQ
-180 MLKFSGYKEKRTI
+180 MLKSFEYEEKRVL

-198 KSRIKAPEW
+198 ESRIKAPEW

-230 YKKEDKKSRKG
+230 YTKEDKKNRKG
-241 LKEKVAA
+241 LKSKVAA

-260 FSWMKKPIAIRG
+260 FNWMKKPIAIRG

-278 NQLYNKTVAELN
+278 NQLYNKTVAKLN
-290 EKASKYE
+290 EKISEYE
-297 KTKEEAKAERIKE
+297 KTKEEAKAERIRE
-310 LIVKVTEKRN
+310 LIGRVTEKRN

-328 KISKEIVRMLKKE
+328 KISKEIVRILKEEK
-341 SVSKLIFGHNKG
+341 VSKLIFGHNKG

-361 KRNNQNFVNIPYNK
+361 KRNNQNFVNIPYNQ
-375 LISYLKYKCEDA
+375 LINYLEYKCEDA
-387 GIEFELQEESYTS
+387 GIDFELQEESYTS

-408 DIPTYVEEDNN
+408 DIPTYIEGDST

-457 DLSKLQKIFIITNK
+457 SLRKLQKDFIKIKK

>member
-1 MKINIIKKDSRIKL
+1 MR
-15 TFLKICDKI
+15 
-24 RKEEKTKRGDRMK
+24 

-72 RFRYFEFIGNVE
+72 RFRYFEFIENVE
-84 KLNYEARRSYDVEDW
+84 KLDYEARRSYDVEDW
-99 FNNEEVFIGNYFSY
+99 FNNEKAFIGDYLSY
-113 GGSFIKK
+113 GGNFIKK
-120 VQEAIGTKLKLKDR
+120 VQEAIGTKLKEKDR
-134 QTILRKVCTDWNAY
+134 QTILRKVCADWNAY

-153 AMKDTDVKVNIP
+153 AMKDTEVKVNLP
-165 GYKRY
+165 GYKRF
-170 DYLICEFDYQ
+170 DYLVCEFNKQ
-180 MLKFSGYKEKRTI
+180 MLKLTKYEKQRLI
-193 GFLGV
+193 GFLGL
-198 KSRIKAPEW
+198 KGRIKAPEW
-207 LKEEEIQAARFKY
+207 LKEEEIQATRFKY

-241 LKEKVAA
+241 LKSKVAA

-278 NQLYNKTVAELN
+278 NQLYNKIVAKLN
-290 EKASKYE
+290 EKISEYE
-297 KTKEEAKAERIKE
+297 KTKEEAKAERIRE
-310 LIVKVTEKRN
+310 LISKVAEKRN

-328 KISKEIVRMLKKE
+328 KISKEIVRILKEEK
-341 SVSKLIFGHNKG
+341 VSKLIFGHNKG

-375 LISYLKYKCEDA
+375 LISYLEYKCKDV

-408 DIPTYVEEDNN
+408 DIPTYIEGDNN

-457 DLSKLQKIFIITNK
+457 SLSELQEVFIKTNK
-471 TIEPVGMRFY
+471 TIEPVGMRIY

>member
-1 MKINIIKKDSRIKL
+1 MR
-15 TFLKICDKI
+15 
-24 RKEEKTKRGDRMK
+24 
-37 LRTIKIRVKDKK
+37 LRTIKIRVNDKK

-61 KEFYNSCLYLT
+61 KDFYNSCLYLT
-72 RFRYFEFIGNVE
+72 RFRYFEFIGKTE
-84 KLNYEARRSYDVEDW
+84 KLDYEARRSYDVEDW
-99 FNNEEVFIGNYFSY
+99 FNNEEAFIGNYYSY

-134 QTILRKVCTDWNAY
+134 QTILRKVCADWTAY

-165 GYKRY
+165 GYKRH
-170 DYLICEFDYQ
+170 DYLVCEFDYQ
-180 MLKFSGYKEKRTI
+180 MLKPFEYEEKRVL

-198 KSRIKAPEW
+198 ESRIKAPNW
-207 LKEEEIQAARFKY
+207 LKKEEIQAARFKY

-230 YKKEDKKSRKG
+230 YKKEDKKNRKG
-241 LKEKVAA
+241 LKSKVAA

-290 EKASKYE
+290 EKISEYE
-297 KTKEEAKAERIKE
+297 KTKEEAKSERIRE

-328 KISKEIVRMLKKE
+328 KISKEIVRILKE
-341 SVSKLIFGHNKG
+341 ERVSKLIFGHNKG

-361 KRNNQNFVNIPYNK
+361 KRNNQNFVNIPYTK
-375 LISYLKYKCEDA
+375 LISYLEYKCEDA

-408 DIPTYVEEDNN
+408 DIPTYIEGDNN

-450 IMRKNGV
+450 IMRKNGI
-457 DLSKLQKIFIITNK
+457 DLKKIQKAFVKTNK
-471 TIEPVGMRFY
+471 TIDPVGMRFY

>member
-1 MKINIIKKDSRIKL
+1 MR
-15 TFLKICDKI
+15 
-24 RKEEKTKRGDRMK
+24 

-72 RFRYFEFIGNVE
+72 RFRYFEFIENVE
-84 KLNYEARRSYDVEDW
+84 KLDYEARRSYDVEDW
-99 FNNEEVFIGNYFSY
+99 FNNEKAFIGDYLSY
-113 GGSFIKK
+113 GGNFIKK
-120 VQEAIGTKLKLKDR
+120 VQEAIGTKLKEKDR
-134 QTILRKVCTDWNAY
+134 QTILRKVCADWNAY

-153 AMKDTDVKVNIP
+153 AMKDTEVKVNLP
-165 GYKRY
+165 GYKRF
-170 DYLICEFDYQ
+170 DYLVCEFNKQ
-180 MLKFSGYKEKRTI
+180 MLKLTKYEKQRLI
-193 GFLGV
+193 GFLGL
-198 KSRIKAPEW
+198 KGRIKAPEW
-207 LKEEEIQAARFKY
+207 LKEEEIQATRFKY

-241 LKEKVAA
+241 LKSRVAA
-248 IDPGLNSIATMT
+248 IDPGLNSITTIT

-272 KHLKSI
+272 NHLKSI
-278 NQLYNKTVAELN
+278 NQLYNKTVAKLN
-290 EKASKYE
+290 EKISEYE
-297 KTKEEAKAERIKE
+297 KIKEEAKAERIRE
-310 LIVKVTEKRN
+310 LIGRVAEKRN
-320 LRVEHELH
+320 LRIEHELH
-328 KISKEIVRMLKKE
+328 KISKEIVRILKEE

-375 LISYLKYKCEDA
+375 LISYLEYKCKDV

-408 DIPTYVEEDNN
+408 DIPTYIEGDNN

-457 DLSKLQKIFIITNK
+457 SLSELQEVFIKTNK
-471 TIEPVGMRFY
+471 TIEPVGMRIY

>member
-1 MKINIIKKDSRIKL
+1 
-15 TFLKICDKI
+15 
-24 RKEEKTKRGDRMK
+24 MK
-37 LRTIKIRVKDKK
+37 LRTIKIRVKDKE

-72 RFRYFEFIGNVE
+72 RFRYFEFIGKTE
-84 KLNYEARRSYDVEDW
+84 KLDYEARRSYDVEEW

-120 VQEAIGTKLKLKDR
+120 VQEAIGTKLKVKDR
-134 QTILRKVCTDWNAY
+134 QTILRKVCADWTAY

-153 AMKDTDVKVNIP
+153 AMKDTGAKVNIP

-170 DYLICEFDYQ
+170 DYLVCEFNKQ
-180 MLKFSGYKEKRTI
+180 MLKPFEYEEKRVL

-198 KSRIKAPEW
+198 ESRIKAPDW
-207 LKEEEIQAARFKY
+207 LKREEIQAARFKY

-241 LKEKVAA
+241 LKSKVAA

-260 FSWMKKPIAIRG
+260 FSWMKKPIAVRG

-290 EKASKYE
+290 EKVSQYK
-297 KTKEEAKAERIKE
+297 KIKEEAKAERIRE

-328 KISKEIVRMLKKE
+328 KISKEIVRILKEEK
-341 SVSKLIFGHNKG
+341 VSKLIFGHNKG

-361 KRNNQNFVNIPYNK
+361 KQNNQNFVNIPYNQ
-375 LISYLKYKCEDA
+375 LINYLEYKCEDV

-408 DIPTYVEEDNN
+408 DIPTYIEENNN
-419 KYSFSGTRRRGIY
+419 KYSFSGIRKRGIY

-450 IMRKNGV
+450 IMRKNGI
-457 DLSKLQKIFIITNK
+457 DLKKLQKAFVKSNK